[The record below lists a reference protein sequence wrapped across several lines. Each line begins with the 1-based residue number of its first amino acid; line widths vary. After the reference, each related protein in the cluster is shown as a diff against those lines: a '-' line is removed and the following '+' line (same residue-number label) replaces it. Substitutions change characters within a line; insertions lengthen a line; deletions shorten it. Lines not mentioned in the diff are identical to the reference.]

1 MPKNWEK
8 TGYLIPENIDP
19 DENICVCVPVPK
31 DWGHIRAFMG
41 QLTELSKWITW
52 EKTGGTEAAQ
62 AARRWFDITEC
73 VQKEI
78 DCIMTNGC
86 GCGGS
91 GGIGNPTNQRYTAD
105 GHLEVSYDGGE
116 TWENGDAFDP
126 RFNSPV
132 YSPIP
137 GDDGEDKRCIGANSV
152 VAFLQ
157 AEKTASSGVLA
168 GAGGLAALVASV
180 AIAVA
185 STGVGIVAAVIIA
198 IMGGI
203 LNVIAGLGQA
213 TFDGSFV
220 GTFWDDVL
228 CIVFCN
234 LEEDGTFTEA
244 GWQKTINEIA
254 ALSPYPA
261 NEWTSYIVK
270 TLGLVGATNAS
281 LMRNNGSAS
290 CDGCECDPGC
300 NSASWIQCGIIV
312 DQGDNWIEIQADVA
326 PYGSAPYAIHYGSS
340 GVPDYSDYCCQLC
353 NIEIL
358 SGTQNGAAYRL
369 CDGTP
374 VLTQVPTDQLFS
386 IMEWGFTDG
395 TAVMRFTFEG
405 SPDCP

>member
-78 DCIMTNGC
+78 ECAMTDGC
-86 GCGGS
+86 GCGS
-91 GGIGNPTNQRYTAD
+91 SAKPTKTRINPETGIY
-105 GHLEVSYDGGE
+105 EVSYDDGV
-116 TWENGDAFDP
+116 TWIPAPQDDP
-126 RFNSPV
+126 RTSGTTFPPV
-132 YSPIP
+132 A
-137 GDDGEDKRCIGANSV
+137 GDTGAEMRCKGANS
-152 VAFLQ
+152 ALLFLQ
-157 AEKTASSGVLA
+157 DVQAKELEGLENNATIADFILLLTSVL
-168 GAGGLAALVASV
+168 GALGIFFALVPS
-180 AIAVA
+180 AIAAMLGFVVNFFGHRIAADFEAAFTETVWDDLFCILYCNIENDGSYTEQGWQAVKVA
-185 STGVGIVAAVIIA
+185 LSADPSNYALGWMYNHINLIGVVGLTNAARSSYGGSRDCEDCNCNPGCVNESWVQQGIVID
-198 IMGGI
+198 
-203 LNVIAGLGQA
+203 AG
-213 TFDGSFV
+213 DG
-220 GTFWDDVL
+220 
-228 CIVFCN
+228 
-234 LEEDGTFTEA
+234 
-244 GWQKTINEIA
+244 
-254 ALSPYPA
+254 
-261 NEWTSYIVK
+261 
-270 TLGLVGATNAS
+270 
-281 LMRNNGSAS
+281 
-290 CDGCECDPGC
+290 
-300 NSASWIQCGIIV
+300 
-312 DQGDNWIEIQADVA
+312 WIEIQAAIGAVGPA
-326 PYGSAPYAIHYGSS
+326 PYGIRYGSS

-386 IMEWGFTDG
+386 VMEWGFTDG

>member
-19 DENICVCVPVPK
+19 DENICICVPVPK

-78 DCIMTNGC
+78 DCAMTDGC

-91 GGIGNPTNQRYTAD
+91 ARPTNTRINPETGEY
-105 GHLEVSYDGGE
+105 EVSYDGGI
-116 TWENGDAFDP
+116 TWIPDPSADP
-126 RFNSPV
+126 RFSGTVFPPV
-132 YSPIP
+132 AGTP
-137 GDDGEDKRCIGANSV
+137 GDAMRCEGANSV
-152 VAFLQ
+152 VSFLEDMQ
-157 AEKTASSGVLA
+157 AVELQQLET
-168 GAGGLAALVASV
+168 GATVADAIVAVLAALSAL
-180 AIAVA
+180 
-185 STGVGIVAAVIIA
+185 GIFLAAVPA
-198 IMGGI
+198 AVFA
-203 LNVIAGLGQA
+203 LVSFVVGLFAHLIPEDFESQFNSDVWDELLCIVYCNIGA
-213 TFDGSFV
+213 DGSFTEETWAKTWIEAV
-220 GTFWDDVL
+220 GVGS
-228 CIVFCN
+228 
-234 LEEDGTFTEA
+234 EYA
-244 GWQKTINEIA
+244 GIW
-254 ALSPYPA
+254 LS
-261 NEWTSYIVK
+261 EHIKMIGVV
-270 TLGLVGATNAS
+270 GLTNAA
-281 LMRNNGSAS
+281 RAHYPGTRD
-290 CDGCECDPGC
+290 CDGCNCDPECVDENWVQQGIVV
-300 NSASWIQCGIIV
+300 AS
-312 DQGDNWIEIQADVA
+312 GDGWIEIQAEIGTLGPA
-326 PYGSAPYAIHYGSS
+326 PYGIIYGSTGS
-340 GVPDYSDYCCQLC
+340 PDWSDYCCQLC

-386 IMEWGFTDG
+386 RMEWGFTDG